1 MSDQNYFLS
10 TNVIG
15 DFNSPTT
22 DNSGYERFLLRKK
35 IKHILLILV
44 V

>member
-10 TNVIG
+10 TNIIG

-22 DNSGYERFLLRKK
+22 DNSGYGALSAAEKNQT
-35 IKHILLILV
+35 
-44 V
+44 